1 MLKSNE
7 NINER
12 VLNSVGKVNYNEYML
27 LTKDKEVN
35 SILNSNRPVYEM
47 YKYRKELIDANIEQ
61 VIVNIDNLKEFLE
74 QTFQEYLSNKK
85 FEAIKNILLN
95 HESGW
100 NIKNLLQMHKQHKY
114 YRIFRLLNTNYK
126 NWLD

>member
-1 MLKSNE
+1 MLKA
-7 NINER
+7 NIKER
-12 VLNSVGKVNYNEYML
+12 VLESVGETNYNEYML
-27 LTKDKEVN
+27 LTGGKEVN
-35 SILNSNRPVYEM
+35 SILNSNRPVYQM

-61 VIVNIDNLKEFLE
+61 IIDINIVNLKEFLE
-74 QTFQEYLSNKK
+74 QTFQEYLSNSK
-85 FEAIKNILLN
+85 FKIIKDILLN

-114 YRIFRLLNTNYK
+114 HRIFRLLNTEYR